1 MLVHPVVIP
10 GSGTRSWTVLGDDDV
25 PVVPV
30 DRFLAYLTDI
40 GRSPNTVKA
49 YAHDL
54 KDYWYFIGFRGLD
67 WREAR
72 LEDVGEFVAWLQL
85 PPAGRAG
92 EVAVLPSVTA
102 QVTASTV
109 NRKLAAVSAFYA
121 HQARNGAGVGD
132 LLAAWRTGGRGGW
145 KPFLHHVSKGK
156 PYRGR
161 AITLK
166 APKKLPRILT
176 VAETQAI
183 LDACT
188 RLRDRFFFALLYDS
202 GCRAGEALGLRHED
216 IAAAEQEI
224 TIVARENA
232 NGARAKSGGRT
243 VPVGPELIR
252 LYADYLHEEYG
263 GIDSDYVFINI
274 WAEPK
279 GQAWSYQA
287 AYDLV
292 LRLRARTGIAFDP
305 ALVPALGGDT
315 VAARRRPDRGRV
327 HAARALVGSRH
338 VVGLRAFDGRGRAGG
353 AGEGRLVHRE
363 GGVLVTGGWI
373 TQADRS
379 RWQQRAA
386 AELAAILAA
395 HPGIAVIAWTVTA
408 SGGALSGRVLAPAAG
423 RRGLFGQWRQALGL
437 DEVTETPSANGTAV
451 YLHAR
456 GVRGGVTVSVTATV
470 FDGGRRT
477 GEPPDSSGRPAAPGC
492 RGPAGEAAWP
502 RCARSSVPTSSSS
515 TPPTRCS
522 AGDLPGGCLRRGRR
536 GQPGCAPAHQ
546 RPVDR

>member
-1 MLVHPVVIP
+1 MTLLKEETMLVHPVVIP
-10 GSGTRSWTVLGDDDV
+10 GSGTRSWTVVGDDDV

-30 DRFLAYLTDI
+30 DRFLAHLTDI

-54 KDYWYFIGFRGLD
+54 KDYWCFIGFRGLD

-92 EVAVLPSVTA
+92 EVAVLPSVMA
-102 QVTASTV
+102 QVTATTV

-132 LLAAWRTGGRGGW
+132 LLAAWRTGGRGRW
-145 KPFLHHVSKGK
+145 KPFLHHVTKGEQ
-156 PYRGR
+156 YRGR

-166 APKKLPRILT
+166 AEKKLPRILT
-176 VAETQAI
+176 VPETQAI

-224 TIVARENA
+224 TIAARENA

-263 GIDSDYVFINI
+263 TACSDYVFINI
-274 WAEPK
+274 WAGPK
-279 GQAWSYQA
+279 GHAWSYQA

-292 LRLRARTGIAFDP
+292 LRLRVRTGIAFDP
-305 ALVPALGGDT
+305 HWWRHSAATRWLRDGVPIEVVSTLLGHSS
-315 VAARRRPDRGRV
+315 VAVTSSVYGHLTAED
-327 HAARALVGSRH
+327 ARAALEK
-338 VVGLRAFDGRGRAGG
+338 AGWF
-353 AGEGRLVHRE
+353 
-363 GGVLVTGGWI
+363 TGK
-373 TQADRS
+373 
-379 RWQQRAA
+379 
-386 AELAAILAA
+386 
-395 HPGIAVIAWTVTA
+395 
-408 SGGALSGRVLAPAAG
+408 
-423 RRGLFGQWRQALGL
+423 
-437 DEVTETPSANGTAV
+437 EVS
-451 YLHAR
+451 
-456 GVRGGVTVSVTATV
+456 
-470 FDGGRRT
+470 
-477 GEPPDSSGRPAAPGC
+477 
-492 RGPAGEAAWP
+492 W
-502 RCARSSVPTSSSS
+502 
-515 TPPTRCS
+515 
-522 AGDLPGGCLRRGRR
+522 
-536 GQPGCAPAHQ
+536 
-546 RPVDR
+546 

>member
-1 MLVHPVVIP
+1 MTLFKEETMLVHPVVVP

-49 YAHDL
+49 YAHDMKDLWQFLRL
-54 KDYWYFIGFRGLD
+54 KGLD

-72 LEDVGEFVAWLQL
+72 LEDIAEFVAWLQL

-92 EVAVLPSVTA
+92 EVTVLPSSVPEVSVA
-102 QVTASTV
+102 TV

-121 HQARNGAGVGD
+121 HQARNDEGPGD

-176 VAETQAI
+176 AAETQAV

-188 RLRDRFFFALLYDS
+188 RLRDRFFFALMHET
-202 GCRAGEALGLRHED
+202 GCRAGEVLGLRHED
-216 IAAAEQEI
+216 IAAAECEI
-224 TIVARENA
+224 AIVARENA

-243 VPVGPELIR
+243 VPVAPELIR

-263 GIDSDYVFINI
+263 DLDSDYVFVNI
-274 WAEPK
+274 WAEPR

-292 LRLRARTGIAFDP
+292 LRLRARTALDFDP
-305 ALVPALGGDT
+305 HWFRHGAATRWLRDGVSIEVVSKLLGHSSATTTSATYGHLT
-315 VAARRRPDRGRV
+315 VED
-327 HAARALVGSRH
+327 ARAALEKAGW
-338 VVGLRAFDGRGRAGG
+338 LTGR
-353 AGEGRLVHRE
+353 
-363 GGVLVTGGWI
+363 
-373 TQADRS
+373 
-379 RWQQRAA
+379 
-386 AELAAILAA
+386 
-395 HPGIAVIAWTVTA
+395 
-408 SGGALSGRVLAPAAG
+408 
-423 RRGLFGQWRQALGL
+423 
-437 DEVTETPSANGTAV
+437 EVT
-451 YLHAR
+451 
-456 GVRGGVTVSVTATV
+456 
-470 FDGGRRT
+470 
-477 GEPPDSSGRPAAPGC
+477 
-492 RGPAGEAAWP
+492 W
-502 RCARSSVPTSSSS
+502 
-515 TPPTRCS
+515 
-522 AGDLPGGCLRRGRR
+522 
-536 GQPGCAPAHQ
+536 
-546 RPVDR
+546 